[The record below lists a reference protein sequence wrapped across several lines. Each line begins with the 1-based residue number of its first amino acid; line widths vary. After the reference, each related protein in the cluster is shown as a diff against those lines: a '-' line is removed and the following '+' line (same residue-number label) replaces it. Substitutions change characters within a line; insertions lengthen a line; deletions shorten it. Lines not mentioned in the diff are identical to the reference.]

1 MLPSGSSACQVLKAM
16 NHPFDLDNFESFLSE
31 QADQHRMYASDSVWR
46 RIQEKLHGKDRW
58 PALTFGAILT
68 TAVIAVVLTF
78 TYPQKRLYNSP
89 ADYSSMVQVHQS
101 VARVAASIEANTA
114 TTSSKVVSPVVLSP
128 VAAETIPDG
137 IEENIAFETEEKTGT
152 DLNIQP
158 ENADVSGSLPLTAIN
173 VLAEETTGT
182 NGIYASGQFAG
193 TATTHNDLEM
203 QGSSQSTAY
212 FLDEKGSLRKKIE
225 TTDHSIVAD
234 ESTQEK
240 MFSKQET
247 ISRNNFVN
255 STLAYGPKKPGKS
268 ISSKNRWSLQLYAT
282 PSISYRY
289 MLEDQKFIDD
299 PTAANGPLAPYLTNP
314 ASDFV
319 QHKPKLGL
327 EIGTAFI
334 YQLTDKFRVKTGLQ
348 ANYRQFGIQAFATN
362 AQPARLT
369 LNRENGIDSIVR
381 FSSLSTQSGYKTMNL
396 SSNFLQLAI
405 PVGFDMKIA
414 DTRSVDFYVS
424 AAGQFTY
431 QLASS
436 YYILSDDYKNYL
448 KQPGIDRKF
457 NINTAVEA
465 FASFEAGGITWQAGP
480 QIRYQLLPGSKD
492 VYPIRE
498 HLIDYGF
505 KVGIVKKLK

>member
-1 MLPSGSSACQVLKAM
+1 M

-31 QADQHRMYASDSVWR
+31 QADQHRMYASDGVWR
-46 RIQEKLHGKDRW
+46 KIQDRLHGKDRW

-68 TAVIAVVLTF
+68 TSVIAVVLTF

-89 ADYSSMVQVHQS
+89 ADFSSVSSISQS
-101 VARVAASIEANTA
+101 VAA
-114 TTSSKVVSPVVLSP
+114 VSPVVQSKSQYTPSSP
-128 VAAETIPDG
+128 VALVALLPVETVADAEAIEIEAPTGQPLEMNESMNNQDG
-137 IEENIAFETEEKTGT
+137 NLSNNGT
-152 DLNIQP
+152 LPVGMQQVDANP
-158 ENADVSGSLPLTAIN
+158 AGRSLPGSAELTASGYQN
-173 VLAEETTGT
+173 SGTGD
-182 NGIYASGQFAG
+182 NAG
-193 TATTHNDLEM
+193 TLSHLNRVNSNQALASEVETSGN
-203 QGSSQSTAY
+203 SIQSI
-212 FLDEKGSLRKKIE
+212 K
-225 TTDHSIVAD
+225 AD
-234 ESTQEK
+234 ETTQEK
-240 MFSKQET
+240 VFSMNES
-247 ISRNNFVN
+247 ISRNNFYA
-255 STLAYGPKKPGKS
+255 STMAYGPRKPGKS
-268 ISSKNRWSLQLYAT
+268 ISGKNRWLLQLYAT

-289 MLEDQKFIDD
+289 MLEDKQFTDD

-327 EIGTAFI
+327 EVGSAFI
-334 YQLTDKFRVKTGLQ
+334 YQLTDNFRVKTGLQ
-348 ANYRQFGIQAFATN
+348 ANYRQFGIHAYATT
-362 AQPARLT
+362 AQRAMLT
-369 LNRENGIDSIVR
+369 LNRENGIDSIIR
-381 FSSLSTQSGYKTMNL
+381 FSSISTQSGYKTMNL

-431 QLASS
+431 QVASS

-448 KQPGIDRKF
+448 KQPDIDRKF

-505 KVGIVKKLK
+505 KVGVVKKLK

>member
-1 MLPSGSSACQVLKAM
+1 VLKEM

-46 RIQEKLHGKDRW
+46 RIQESLHGKDRW

-89 ADYSSMVQVHQS
+89 ADYSSLVHVHQS
-101 VARVAASIEANTA
+101 IGRVEPIAENSNASVPA
-114 TTSSKVVSPVVLSP
+114 KLVSPVVLAP
-128 VAAETIPDG
+128 VAEETFSRDYKNEMALITG
-137 IEENIAFETEEKTGT
+137 ESIGT
-152 DLNIQP
+152 DNSGNA
-158 ENADVSGSLPLTAIN
+158 ENNKVADHASLTN
-173 VLAEETTGT
+173 TTVRSEETTGSIAENYT
-182 NGIYASGQFAG
+182 G
-193 TATTHNDLEM
+193 
-203 QGSSQSTAY
+203 QSTETANTQNELDNKVGIKAMAY
-212 FLDEKGSLRKKIE
+212 LPNDNGSYLKKMEPANNSIE
-225 TTDHSIVAD
+225 AGALMQSNLGT
-234 ESTQEK
+234 
-240 MFSKQET
+240 KQEAM
-247 ISRNNFVN
+247 SRNNFVN
-255 STLAYGPKKPGKS
+255 STMAYGPSKAGKS
-268 ISSKNRWSLQLYAT
+268 ISGKNRWLLQLYAT

-289 MLEDQKFIDD
+289 MLEDKKFIDN
-299 PTAANGPLAPYLTNP
+299 PSAVNGPLAPYLTNP

-334 YQLTDKFRVKTGLQ
+334 YQLTDKFRLKTGLQ
-348 ANYRQFGIQAFATN
+348 ANYRQFGIQAYATN
-362 AQPARLT
+362 AQRAMLT
-369 LNRENGIDSIVR
+369 LNRENGIDSIFR

-396 SSNFLQLAI
+396 SSNFLQLAV

-424 AAGQFTY
+424 ASGQFTY
-431 QLASS
+431 QIASS

-448 KQPGIDRKF
+448 KQPDIDRKF

-465 FASFEAGGITWQAGP
+465 FASFDAGGITWQAGP

-492 VYPIRE
+492 AYPIRE

-505 KVGIVKKLK
+505 KIGVVKKLK